1 MAYEESNVLN
11 GEDAAVVEI
20 DGKLVS
26 ILSGEERDIPL
37 NRLHLSPNNVRKKH
51 DPSTIPELA
60 AAIMAEGGLLNPLA
74 VIPEK
79 IKGSAHGIST
89 PNSTSRDDMPM
100 PRAASFASGSTSS
113 TPE

>member
-60 AAIMAEGGLLNPLA
+60 AAIMAKRFG
-74 VIPEK
+74 
-79 IKGSAHGIST
+79 IKSAKRIKSEVTKVKESAKPIVSVQG
-89 PNSTSRDDMPM
+89 P
-100 PRAASFASGSTSS
+100 
-113 TPE
+113 

>member
-60 AAIMAEGGLLNPLA
+60 AAIMAKRFGRGN
-74 VIPEK
+74 
-79 IKGSAHGIST
+79 G
-89 PNSTSRDDMPM
+89 N
-100 PRAASFASGSTSS
+100 AALGRLVQ
-113 TPE
+113 